1 MPVTYL
7 FCNNGCYKKAIAAY
21 PAARAVAQ
29 LTSFAQ
35 KKLFLL
41 SAKSGM
47 DACPSC
53 EMLFASKTGRGTI
66 PAA

>member
-1 MPVTYL
+1 MPVTDL
-7 FCNNGCYKKAIAAY
+7 FCNNGCYMKAIAAY

-29 LTSFAQ
+29 LTSFAH

-47 DACPSC
+47 DAWPSC
-53 EMLFASKTGRGTI
+53 EMRYISFSNVI
-66 PAA
+66 I